1 MSSTKECRENLLY
14 LFWNNTVN
22 VEPSEI
28 NNPVKKFP
36 FIDIEKLFGIENLDD
51 FISNTSF

>member
-1 MSSTKECRENLLY
+1 MSSTKECKENLLY

-28 NNPVKKFP
+28 NNPVKKFH

>member
-1 MSSTKECRENLLY
+1 MSSTKECRENSLY

-22 VEPSEI
+22 VEPSER
-28 NNPVKKFP
+28 NNPVKMFH